1 MKYRKID
8 EKWRF
13 LMIRYLF
20 YIVLMI
26 FVLEIA
32 ILFYVNRYNMLS
44 SNVRTYLLKY
54 TLFPTLTNV
63 MSLMLGHH
71 ILKRDDMS
79 YTIKNY
85 VPIVCMIIFCFVIA
99 TVHNY
104 FYITAAT
111 FIIPVMMS
119 SFYGNRIITTHTML
133 ACAVILIYSTICK
146 GYDASEL
153 DQRIRM
159 LNGVVAGLLL
169 IASYLLSLIMM
180 KQIQEKEKAL
190 KDSILARYDLEE
202 RLRRDPLTGLY
213 NHTEFYE
220 YLEDK
225 INHIE
230 ELKAGIHLAVI
241 DIDYFKQVNDI
252 YGHEKGNVILIE
264 LSKMMV
270 SYCRMEGHVCRYGGE
285 EFAIVFTDIN
295 KEEVIER
302 MDAMREE
309 LTKQTY
315 IPDVRISVSIG
326 IAAYK
331 PKMTSQSLF
340 DKADQAMY
348 LAKKK
353 GRNQVVTYA

>member
-1 MKYRKID
+1 MKHRKID

-26 FVLEIA
+26 FALEIA
-32 ILFYVNRYNMLS
+32 VLFYVNRYHMLS
-44 SNVRTYLLKY
+44 SNVSTYLLKY

-63 MSLMLGHH
+63 CSLMLGYH
-71 ILKRDDMS
+71 ILKRDDVS
-79 YTIKNY
+79 YAIKNY

-99 TVHNY
+99 TVHNF
-104 FYITAAT
+104 FYITAAV

-119 SFYGNRIITTHTML
+119 SFYGSRTITTKTVL
-133 ACAVILIYSTICK
+133 ACAVILIYTTICN
-146 GYDASEL
+146 GYDASDL
-153 DQRIRM
+153 DKRMRI
-159 LNGVVAGLLL
+159 LNGVVAGFLLA
-169 IASYLLSLIMM
+169 ASYLLSLIMM
-180 KQIQEKEKAL
+180 KQMQEKEKVL

-213 NHTEFYE
+213 NHTEFYA
-220 YLEDK
+220 YLENK
-225 INHIE
+225 ISHRE
-230 ELKAGIHLAVI
+230 ELEAGIHLAVI
-241 DIDYFKQVNDI
+241 DIDYFKQVNDV

-264 LSKMMV
+264 LAKMMV
-270 SYCRMEGHVCRYGGE
+270 RYCGSEGHVCRYGGE
-285 EFAIVFTDIN
+285 EFAIIFTNID
-295 KEEVIER
+295 KEEVINR
-302 MDAMREE
+302 MDGMREE
-309 LTKQTY
+309 LTRQTY

-326 IAAYK
+326 IAAYR

-353 GRNQVVTYA
+353 GRNQVITY